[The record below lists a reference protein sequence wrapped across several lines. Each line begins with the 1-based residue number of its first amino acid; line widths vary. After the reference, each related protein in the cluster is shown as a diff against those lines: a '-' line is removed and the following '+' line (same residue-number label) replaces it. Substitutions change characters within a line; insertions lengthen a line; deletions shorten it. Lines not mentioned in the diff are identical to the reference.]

1 MTSPRA
7 LLLAMMTFVSLAGP
21 CQAQMPATPLGLDI
35 QRDRQQSLLDD
46 AQRQR
51 ESLQRGL
58 EIVPQAEPAEP
69 DHAAPCFVIDH
80 FEWQDAPHLS
90 DARRQ
95 ALTHPLEGQCLS
107 LTQMQAL
114 AHRASNAYIEK
125 GYVTSLVHL
134 PDQDVSDGTLRLQ
147 AQEGRIEAIT
157 LTLDG
162 QQPRGLEMIFPHAR
176 GSVLN
181 LRTLEQGMEQIDR
194 LPSQR
199 VSIDIQPG
207 TRQGYS
213 RVVLH
218 RIHQDKPWRI
228 ALGIDNSGQK
238 GTGTRQGTLG
248 LALDSPLGL
257 FDQWQFETSHDL
269 EGRQGHLS
277 RGLAAGVTL
286 PYGDW
291 SFGYRYA
298 RSDSEQPLRVAD
310 RHWPYL
316 GSVSQ
321 HVLDLHR
328 NLYRDGD
335 STLGWALSL
344 TRRDART
351 TFAGQRLNVSSP
363 TLAIAGS
370 GLEYATRLG
379 SGYFTLNPSVSRG
392 LHALGAS
399 ADQRGLP
406 PSDFTRISL
415 AASGFLP
422 LTPTISYLTSGYL
435 QTTPDDLYPSERIS
449 IGGEYSVRG
458 FKDTFLDAN
467 RGAYWRNQIDWSTQ
481 ALPLIGQPTLSVA
494 LDAGGT
500 MKSRSAKGGGLL
512 GSAISLAL
520 SQPNLTQSFSLGKPL
535 LSPRGLH
542 PARWVVYWQA
552 SFTL

>member
-1 MTSPRA
+1 
-7 LLLAMMTFVSLAGP
+7 
-21 CQAQMPATPLGLDI
+21 
-35 QRDRQQSLLDD
+35 
-46 AQRQR
+46 
-51 ESLQRGL
+51 
-58 EIVPQAEPAEP
+58 
-69 DHAAPCFVIDH
+69 
-80 FEWQDAPHLS
+80 
-90 DARRQ
+90 
-95 ALTHPLEGQCLS
+95 
-107 LTQMQAL
+107 MQAL
-114 AHRASNAYIEK
+114 AHKASNAYIEQ
-125 GYVTSLVHL
+125 GYVTSLVYL

-147 AQEGRIEAIT
+147 AQEGRIETIS
-157 LTLDG
+157 LDG
-162 QQPRGLEMIFPHAR
+162 QQPRGLAMIFPHAR
-176 GSVLN
+176 GAVLN

-194 LPSQR
+194 LPSRR

-218 RIHQDKPWRI
+218 RIDQDKPWRI

-238 GTGTRQGTLG
+238 GTGTRQGALG

-257 FDQWQFETSHDL
+257 YDQWQFETSHDL
-269 EGRQGHLS
+269 EGRRGHLS
-277 RGLAAGVTL
+277 RGLTASVTL

-291 SFGYRYA
+291 RFGYRYA

-310 RHWPYL
+310 RNWPYL
-316 GSVSQ
+316 GRVRQ

-328 NLYRDGD
+328 TLYRDGD

-344 TRRDART
+344 TRRDTRT

-379 SGYFTLNPSVSRG
+379 TGYFTLNPSVSRG

-399 ADQRGLP
+399 DDQRGLP

-449 IGGEYSVRG
+449 VGGEYSVRG

-467 RGAYWRNQIDWSTQ
+467 RGAYWRNQIDWTTQ
-481 ALPLIGQPTLSVA
+481 TLPLVGQPTLSVA

-512 GSAISLAL
+512 GSAIMLAL
-520 SQPNLTQSFSLGKPL
+520 SQPRATQSFSLGKPL
-535 LSPRGLH
+535 LSPQGLH
-542 PARWVVYWQA
+542 PDPWVVYWQA